1 MMSAHTIYC
10 IEKCNSTHEQAGAF
24 AHPKYIGDVEKCEE
38 IRCKCTVFFSYGEGI
53 TFMRIG
59 TNQP

>member
-1 MMSAHTIYC
+1 M
-10 IEKCNSTHEQAGAF
+10 KRAGAF
-24 AHPKYIGDVEKCEE
+24 ARPKYIGDVEKCEE